1 MLRAEF
7 HPGERLVG
15 AGFAA
20 LLEGATPPTP
30 RGSKMRKNPLF
41 DDLRELC
48 LRRCDTIFYS
58 LVAIV
63 ALARAIV
70 DFQEGVVSLE
80 LYSTLVNIIGYRE
93 LLRLFLWARENPR
106 YAIASL
112 YGAVIASALP
122 VMFSHPSAFLFECTV
137 YLLLRVAANMLVG
150 LDERAVFKLYR
161 EVLFDYYN
169 RKPPQK
175 RDRKRRKTLLERLGL
190 EEGFAPGAA

>member
-1 MLRAEF
+1 
-7 HPGERLVG
+7 
-15 AGFAA
+15 
-20 LLEGATPPTP
+20 
-30 RGSKMRKNPLF
+30 MRKTPLF
-41 DDLRELC
+41 DDIRELC

-70 DFQEGVVSLE
+70 DFEDGAFSLE
-80 LYSTLVNIIGYRE
+80 LYSALVNIIGYRE

-122 VMFSHPSAFLFECTV
+122 VMFSHPGAFLFECAV
-137 YLLLRVAANMLVG
+137 YLLLRLAAHMLFG
-150 LDERAVFKLYR
+150 LDEKIVIKLYR

-175 RDRKRRKTLLERLGL
+175 RDRKPRKSLLERLGL
-190 EEGFAPGAA
+190 EDGFAPGTA

>member
-1 MLRAEF
+1 
-7 HPGERLVG
+7 
-15 AGFAA
+15 
-20 LLEGATPPTP
+20 
-30 RGSKMRKNPLF
+30 MRKRPLF
-41 DDLRELC
+41 DDVRELC

-58 LVAIV
+58 LIAIV

-70 DFQEGVVSLE
+70 DFQNGALSLG
-80 LYSTLVNIIGYRE
+80 LYSTLVEIISYRE
-93 LLRLFLWARENPR
+93 LLRLFLWARVNPR

-137 YLLLRVAANMLVG
+137 YLLLRVAAHILVG
-150 LDERAVFKLYR
+150 LDERSVIKLYR

-175 RDRKRRKTLLERLGL
+175 RDRKRRKSLLERLGL
-190 EEGFAPGAA
+190 EEGFAPGTA

>member
-1 MLRAEF
+1 
-7 HPGERLVG
+7 
-15 AGFAA
+15 
-20 LLEGATPPTP
+20 
-30 RGSKMRKNPLF
+30 MRKTPLL
-41 DDLRELC
+41 DDIRELC

-58 LVAIV
+58 LIAII

-70 DFQEGVVSLE
+70 DFQEGAFSAE
-80 LYSTLVNIIGYRE
+80 LYAALVNYIGYRE
-93 LLRLFLWARENPR
+93 LLRLFLWATVNPR

-122 VMFSHPSAFLFECTV
+122 VMFSHPSAFFFECTV
-137 YLLLRVAANMLVG
+137 YLLLRIAADMLFG
-150 LDERAVFKLYR
+150 LNEKAVFKLYR

-175 RDRKRRKTLLERLGL
+175 RDRKRRKSLLERLGL